1 MNMMYAKTMSNMQ
14 EKAMDIMYE
23 KAMNNIPGEND
34 EY

>member
-1 MNMMYAKTMSNMQ
+1 MMYAKTMSNMQ